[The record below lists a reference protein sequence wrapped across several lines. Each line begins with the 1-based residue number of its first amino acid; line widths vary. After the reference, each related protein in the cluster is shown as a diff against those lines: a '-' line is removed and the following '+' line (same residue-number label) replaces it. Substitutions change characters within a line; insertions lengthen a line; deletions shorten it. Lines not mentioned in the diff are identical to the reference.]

1 MRARSPARVSLVAG
15 RVEKRRGGLG
25 GFGLNAPGAG
35 PKVTHFAGGGG
46 GGKKILDVPEAV
58 AAAWNKVLDDDQPE
72 TFVLATYA
80 ANGKGLELKCAGTE
94 GLAAFKAELA
104 DDQVMWG
111 GFKCLGVDN
120 RGSVVC
126 KRPKFV
132 FVQYM
137 PAGASVMKKA
147 KMGTHKGAV
156 KEALHSAHLD
166 LTVESKDEDLVERPL
181 HQAPGRDGRPQAQRL
196 RVREGRLRRL
206 RLLRPRHRQ
215 GLQEHVKR
223 APARA
228 PHPTG
233 RDMALRIAASGGFPS
248 Y

>member
-1 MRARSPARVSLVAG
+1 M
-15 RVEKRRGGLG
+15 
-25 GFGLNAPGAG
+25 
-35 PKVTHFAGGGG
+35 THFAGGGG

-58 AAAWNKVLDDDQPE
+58 AAAWNKVLDDEQPE
-72 TFVLATYA
+72 TFVLATYT

-166 LTVESKDEDLVERPL
+166 LTVEDKAEDLVEAEL
-181 HQAPGRDGRPQAQRL
+181 CKKLQAATGAHKPNGYEFEKDVFVADDFY
-196 RVREGRLRRL
+196 
-206 RLLRPRHRQ
+206 
-215 GLQEHVKR
+215 GLGIGKDCKS
-223 APARA
+223 
-228 PHPTG
+228 T
-233 RDMALRIAASGGFPS
+233 
-248 Y
+248 

>member
-1 MRARSPARVSLVAG
+1 M
-15 RVEKRRGGLG
+15 
-25 GFGLNAPGAG
+25 
-35 PKVTHFAGGGG
+35 THFAGGGG

-166 LTVESKDEDLVERPL
+166 LTVESKDEDLVEDAL
-181 HQAPGRDGRPQAQRL
+181 CTKLQAATGAHKPNGYEFEKDVFVASDYY
-196 RVREGRLRRL
+196 
-206 RLLRPRHRQ
+206 
-215 GLQEHVKR
+215 GLGIGKDCKS
-223 APARA
+223 
-228 PHPTG
+228 T
-233 RDMALRIAASGGFPS
+233 
-248 Y
+248 